1 MFGGSRGDM
10 RPKQTLKVRVPPVST
25 DSDPELGAL
34 CAEIR
39 DDFAG
44 LRADL
49 RAMERRMTLRL
60 GGLYVA
66 GVVLLAVL
74 KLIDR
79 MG

>member
-10 RPKQTLKVRVPPVST
+10 RPKQTSKVRVPPVST

-49 RAMERRMTLRL
+49 RSMERRMSLRL
-60 GGLYVA
+60 GGLAVA
-66 GVVLLAVL
+66 GVAVLAVL
-74 KLIDR
+74 ELIP
-79 MG
+79 